1 MAKQQRRMAPDVFI
15 DPLRRSFV
23 LAGLA
28 GLAGCGG
35 GGGDAGGPS
44 PVPAPAPPA
53 PPISGSLDLL
63 AGAIGVSGNA
73 DGAAADA
80 RFFSPYGLA
89 ADAAGNLYVAD
100 QGNNAIRRVAPDG
113 AVTTLTVPTS
123 GLVAP
128 LAVAVDR
135 AGNVYTTGS
144 SSIVSRITAAGIA
157 EPIAGGA
164 SGYADGVGAA
174 ARFVSPPALVCD
186 SNGAIFVADHGN
198 EVIRKVLP
206 DGTVTTFAGRAGA
219 FGNVDGTGS
228 QARFSGPLS
237 ITIDAQDNLYVFDSS
252 GGDATLRRIT
262 PAGVVTTIGGFDY
275 WEITHAG
282 TSRNAVGNGL
292 ATAGG
297 SVFVADNYNVVR
309 QRTANGALR
318 IVAGAY
324 GDADAVT
331 GALPAKVG
339 IPVGLAVLPSGQ
351 LAIASLSARCIF
363 VTRSAVF

>member
-1 MAKQQRRMAPDVFI
+1 MTDHERRMAPGVHI
-15 DPLRRSFV
+15 DSLRRSFV

-35 GGGDAGGPS
+35 GGADAGGPA
-44 PVPAPAPPA
+44 PVPAPPPPA
-53 PPISGSLDLL
+53 PPIGGSLEVL
-63 AGAIGVSGNA
+63 AGAIGMSGNT
-73 DGAAADA
+73 DGAGSAA
-80 RFFSPYGLA
+80 RFHSPYGLA
-89 ADAAGNLYVAD
+89 VDAAGNLYVAD

-113 AVTTLTVPTS
+113 SVTTLTSASS
-123 GLVAP
+123 GLFAP
-128 LAVAVDR
+128 LGVAVDR
-135 AGNVYTTGS
+135 AGNVYTTGT
-144 SSIVSRITAAGIA
+144 SSIVSRITATGAA
-157 EPIAGGA
+157 ETIAGGV
-164 SGYADGVGAA
+164 SGYGDGVGAS
-174 ARFVSPPALVCD
+174 ARFRSPPALVCD
-186 SNGAIFVADHGN
+186 STGAIFVADHGN

-206 DGTVTTFAGRAGA
+206 DGSVSTFAGRAGEA
-219 FGNVDGTGS
+219 ANVDGTGA

-262 PAGVVTTIGGFDY
+262 PAGVVSTIGGFGY
-275 WEITHAG
+275 WEISHG
-282 TSRNAVGNGL
+282 GSSRNAVGNGL

-309 QRTANGALR
+309 QRTASGALR
-318 IVAGAY
+318 VVAGAY
-324 GDADAVT
+324 GDAGAAT

>member
-1 MAKQQRRMAPDVFI
+1 MNESQGCVASGLSI
-15 DPLRRSFV
+15 DSLRRSFV

-44 PVPAPAPPA
+44 PVPAPSPPA

-63 AGAIGVSGNA
+63 AGAIGVSGSA
-73 DGAAADA
+73 DGAGAVA
-80 RFFSPYGLA
+80 RFSSPYGLA

-100 QGNNAIRRVAPDG
+100 QLNNAIRRVAPDG
-113 AVTTLTVPTS
+113 TVTTLTVPTS

-128 LAVAVDR
+128 LGVAVDR
-135 AGNVYTTGS
+135 AGNIYTTGT

-157 EPIAGGA
+157 EPVAGGS

-174 ARFVSPPALVCD
+174 ARFLSPPALVCD
-186 SNGAIFVADHGN
+186 SAGAIFVADHGN

-206 DGTVTTFAGRAGA
+206 DGTVTTFAGRAGE
-219 FGNVDGTGS
+219 GGHVDGTGA

-237 ITIDAQDNLYVFDSS
+237 ITIDAQDNLYVFDSN
-252 GGDATLRRIT
+252 GGNATLRRVT
-262 PAGVVTTIGGFDY
+262 PGGVVSTIGGFAY
-275 WEITHAG
+275 WEISHAG
-282 TSRNAVGNGL
+282 SSRNAVGNGL

-309 QRTANGALR
+309 QRTASGALR
-318 IVAGAY
+318 VVAGAY
-324 GDADAVT
+324 GDAGAAT

>member
-1 MAKQQRRMAPDVFI
+1 MTEQQRRVAPDIFI

-35 GGGDAGGPS
+35 GGGDAGGPA
-44 PVPAPAPPA
+44 PVPSPAPPA
-53 PPISGSLDLL
+53 PPISGSLEVL
-63 AGAIGVSGNA
+63 AGAIGLPGST
-73 DGAAADA
+73 DGAGADA
-80 RFFSPYGLA
+80 RFHSPYGLA
-89 ADAAGNLYVAD
+89 VDGAGNLYVAD

-113 AVTTLTVPTS
+113 SVTTLTSASS
-123 GLVAP
+123 GLFAP
-128 LAVAVDR
+128 LGVAVDR
-135 AGNVYTTGS
+135 VGNIYTTGTN
-144 SSIVSRITAAGIA
+144 SIVSRITATGAA
-157 EPIAGGA
+157 EPIAGGV
-164 SGYADGVGAA
+164 SGYSDGVGAS
-174 ARFVSPPALVCD
+174 ARFSSPPALVCD
-186 SNGAIFVADHGN
+186 STGAIFVADHGN

-206 DGTVTTFAGRAGA
+206 DGTVTTLAGRAGEGA
-219 FGNVDGTGS
+219 SVDGTGS

-237 ITIDAQDNLYVFDSS
+237 ITIDAQDNLYVFDSN
-252 GGDATLRRIT
+252 GGNATLRRIT
-262 PAGVVTTIGGFDY
+262 PAGVVTTIGGFAY

-282 TSRNAVGNGL
+282 SSRNAVGNGL
-292 ATAGG
+292 ATSGG

-309 QRTANGALR
+309 QRTASGALR

-324 GDADAVT
+324 GDAGAAT